1 MNGRRLGVILGA
13 AALCC
18 LASSAQAQDKKPA
31 ATPKIE
37 RTTAKPIASVQG
49 VDTFKAYCA
58 SCHGPEAKGNGPA
71 AKALA
76 KAPADLTTITK
87 RKGNFSQ
94 TDVEQVIRGTNE
106 MISHGSRDMP
116 IWGPVFDAV
125 NGNDKAVVQLRV
137 TNLVNYIKSIQVQ

>member
-1 MNGRRLGVILGA
+1 MSGSRLGMCAVLGA
-13 AALCC
+13 VALFV
-18 LASSAQAQDKKPA
+18 A
-31 ATPKIE
+31 ATPARAQKIE

-76 KAPADLTTITK
+76 KAPADLTTISK
-87 RKGNFSQ
+87 RHGGNFSAS
-94 TDVEQVIRGTNE
+94 DVEQVIRGTNE
-106 MISHGSRDMP
+106 MMSHGSRDMP
-116 IWGPVFDAV
+116 IWGPVFDSV

-137 TNLVNYIKSIQVQ
+137 TNLVNYLKSIQVQ

>member
-1 MNGRRLGVILGA
+1 MSARRLGVILGA
-13 AALCC
+13 AALCF
-18 LASSAQAQDKKPA
+18 AATAQAQTTPG
-31 ATPKIE
+31 TPKIE

-71 AKALA
+71 AKALS
-76 KAPADLTTITK
+76 KAPADLTTIVK
-87 RKGNFSQ
+87 RKGSFSQ
-94 TDVEQVIRGTNE
+94 SDVEQVIRGTNE
-106 MISHGSRDMP
+106 MISHGSREMP

-125 NGNDKAVVQLRV
+125 NGNDKALVQLRV

>member
-1 MNGRRLGVILGA
+1 MNGRLSMCGA
-13 AALCC
+13 IGM
-18 LASSAQAQDKKPA
+18 LAFVFATAPAHAQ
-31 ATPKIE
+31 TKIE

-71 AKALA
+71 AKALT
-76 KAPADLTTITK
+76 KAPADLTTIAK
-87 RKGNFSQ
+87 RHNGNVST
-94 TDVEQVIRGTNE
+94 TDVEAVIRGTNE

-116 IWGPVFDAV
+116 IWGPVFDSI

-137 TNLVNYIKSIQVQ
+137 TNLVSYLKSIQVK

>member
-1 MNGRRLGVILGA
+1 MKGRLATCGAIGMLAFVFA
-13 AALCC
+13 AAP
-18 LASSAQAQDKKPA
+18 AHAQAKQ
-31 ATPKIE
+31 TKIE

-76 KAPADLTTITK
+76 KAPADLTTISK
-87 RKGNFSQ
+87 RHNGNFSVA
-94 TDVEQVIRGTNE
+94 DVETVIRGTNE
-106 MISHGSRDMP
+106 MIVHGSRDMP
-116 IWGPVFDAV
+116 IWGPVFDSV
-125 NGNDKAVVQLRV
+125 NGNDKAVVQLRI

>member
-1 MNGRRLGVILGA
+1 MKGQLSMCAAIGALAFVFA
-13 AALCC
+13 AAP
-18 LASSAQAQDKKPA
+18 AHAQ
-31 ATPKIE
+31 TKIE

-87 RKGNFSQ
+87 RHNGTFST

-106 MISHGSRDMP
+106 LVSHGSREMP
-116 IWGPVFDAV
+116 IWGPVFDSV
-125 NGNDKAVVQLRV
+125 NGNDKALVQLRV

>member
-1 MNGRRLGVILGA
+1 MHGRRFAWCAIGAFAWLFA
-13 AALCC
+13 AAP
-18 LASSAQAQDKKPA
+18 AHAQ
-31 ATPKIE
+31 TKIE

-87 RKGNFSQ
+87 RHGQFSQ
-94 TDVEQVIRGTNE
+94 MDVENVIRGSNDFL
-106 MISHGSRDMP
+106 SHGSRDMP
-116 IWGPVFDAV
+116 IWGPVFDSI
-125 NGNDKAVVQLRV
+125 NSNDKSLVQLRI

>member
-1 MNGRRLGVILGA
+1 MNARRLGVIFGA
-13 AALCC
+13 AALC
-18 LASSAQAQDKKPA
+18 LATSAQAQTKA
-31 ATPKIE
+31 ATTTTKIE
-37 RTTAKPIASVQG
+37 RTAAKPIASVQG

-87 RKGNFSQ
+87 RKGSFSQ
-94 TDVEQVIRGTNE
+94 SDVEQVIRGTNE
-106 MISHGSRDMP
+106 LISHGSREMP

-125 NGNDKAVVQLRV
+125 NGNDKAVVTLRV